1 MEAEM
6 SALFKQHARQ
16 LLGIVATALCMNAG
30 AQTQPQAQPQAQAPA
45 PASGAGQERYVISY
59 ICGDARIDGTA
70 PLPPDGRP
78 YNLGVSFVA
87 GSTGQPLSNVQVR
100 LRRHGRVLIEFK
112 ATGSRCLFSV
122 PDASYRVEGTYQG
135 ATQFAIVETGALTT
149 QLRW

>member
-1 MEAEM
+1 M
-6 SALFKQHARQ
+6 SSSSFKQHART
-16 LLGIVATALCMNAG
+16 LLGIVASTLCMIAV
-30 AQTQPQAQPQAQAPA
+30 AQTPTQTRAEK
-45 PASGAGQERYVISY
+45 PASGAGMERYVISY

-78 YNLGVSFVA
+78 YNLGVSFVT
-87 GSTGQPLSNVQVR
+87 GNTGQPLSNVQVR
-100 LRRHGRVLIEFK
+100 LRRHGRVLVEFK
-112 ATGSRCLFSV
+112 ATGPRCLFSV

>member
-1 MEAEM
+1 M
-6 SALFKQHARQ
+6 SSSFRQHARPY
-16 LLGIVATALCMNAG
+16 LSAFISALCMNAM
-30 AQTQPQAQPQAQAPA
+30 AQTLASQPPAPAPA
-45 PASGAGQERYVISY
+45 PASDPGAGRYVISY

-78 YNLGVSFVA
+78 YNLGVSFA
-87 GSTGQPLSNVQVR
+87 SAKTGQPLANVQVR
-100 LRRHGRVLIEFK
+100 LRRHGRVLVEFN
-112 ATGSRCLFSV
+112 ASGSRCLFSV

>member
-1 MEAEM
+1 M
-6 SALFKQHARQ
+6 SSSFRQ
-16 LLGIVATALCMNAG
+16 LARSFLSAILSALCMSA
-30 AQTQPQAQPQAQAPA
+30 TAQPSASQPPT
-45 PASGAGQERYVISY
+45 PASGPGAGRYVISY

-78 YNLGVSFVA
+78 YNLGVSFA
-87 GSTGQPLSNVQVR
+87 SAQTGQPLSNVQVR
-100 LRRHGRVLIEFK
+100 LRRHGRVLVEFN

-135 ATQFAIVETGALTT
+135 ATQFAIVETGSLST

>member
-1 MEAEM
+1 MEVAM
-6 SALFKQHARQ
+6 SSSSSKQHARP
-16 LLGIVATALCMNAG
+16 LLGLVVVLALCIDAVAQG
-30 AQTQPQAQPQAQAPA
+30 QTQTEM
-45 PASGAGQERYVISY
+45 PASGAGPERYVISY

-100 LRRHGRVLIEFK
+100 LRRHGRVLLEFK
-112 ATGSRCLFSV
+112 ATGPRCLFSV
-122 PDASYRVEGTYQG
+122 PEASYRVEGTYQG

-149 QLRW
+149 QLKW

>member
-1 MEAEM
+1 M
-6 SALFKQHARQ
+6 SSSSFTQHARP
-16 LLGIVATALCMNAG
+16 LLGLVVVFALCIDAVAQG
-30 AQTQPQAQPQAQAPA
+30 QTQTQTET
-45 PASGAGQERYVISY
+45 PASGAGPERYVISY

-100 LRRHGRVLIEFK
+100 LRRHGRVLLEFK
-112 ATGSRCLFSV
+112 ATGPRCLFSV
-122 PDASYRVEGTYQG
+122 PEASYRVEGTYQG

-149 QLRW
+149 QLKW

>member
-1 MEAEM
+1 MP
-6 SALFKQHARQ
+6 SSFRQHARPF
-16 LLGIVATALCMNAG
+16 LSAALSALCMNAM
-30 AQTQPQAQPQAQAPA
+30 AQT
-45 PASGAGQERYVISY
+45 PASGPGDGRYVISY

-78 YNLGVSFVA
+78 YNLGVSFA
-87 GSTGQPLSNVQVR
+87 SASTGQPLANVQVR
-100 LRRHGRVLIEFK
+100 LRRHGRVLVEFN

>member
-1 MEAEM
+1 M

-16 LLGIVATALCMNAG
+16 FLGIVVTALCMNAG
-30 AQTQPQAQPQAQAPA
+30 AQTQPQTQAPP
-45 PASGAGQERYVISY
+45 PASDAGQERYVISY

-78 YNLGVSFVA
+78 YNLGVSFVSGA
-87 GSTGQPLSNVQVR
+87 TGQPLSNVQVR